1 MENDNMFCSQ
11 CGKELPKES
20 EFCPYCMT
28 KFTEAVKV
36 QPLTSKR
43 KSKKPLSIGIAVAFV
58 IITVACAVVLPK
70 LGKDNVLASEQT
82 NDISG
87 TSEQSVSAQQSN
99 DNMFA
104 PYIGEWVVDVKSGVD
119 RTTVGSDTVVIKIK
133 SAEAD
138 TVTFDVTQTYLDGG
152 TVSLSDCIAKI
163 GNGNASYDYQND
175 GSGSGGNI
183 IISVVESGIFARSVM
198 TGNYV
203 NGKHFFNFEY
213 RFIRHENIEP
223 ADITNYLGENK
234 LTVAQ
239 NDFGGY
245 NNSYEKVETVDE
257 YETHNFGPFSVSIDT
272 YSPEYVNVVCLTFNP
287 VNRSDF
293 TFKGLDGNSTRDDVI
308 KKLGEP
314 MSESGGFLVSG
325 SVEMQY
331 AIDAYNFIKIGIKD
345 NRVVS
350 FYYFKI

>member
-1 MENDNMFCSQ
+1 MHCPQ

-20 EFCPYCMT
+20 QFCPYCMT
-28 KFTEAVKV
+28 KFTEAVKIET
-36 QPLTSKR
+36 LSLKKKR
-43 KSKKPLSIGIAVAFV
+43 KKSLLICISAAFV
-58 IITVACAVVLPK
+58 IVAVACAVIVPK
-70 LGKDNVLASEQT
+70 LLKDNISSSKQT
-82 NDISG
+82 GGVADMLGRKS
-87 TSEQSVSAQQSN
+87 SARQGS
-99 DNMFA
+99 DNIFT
-104 PYIGEWVVDVKSGVD
+104 PYIGEWVVDIKSGVD

-133 SAEAD
+133 SAEED

-152 TVSLSDCIAKI
+152 TVFLSDCAAKI

-213 RFIRHENIEP
+213 RFTRREDIEP
-223 ADITNYLGENK
+223 ADITNYLGKNK

-245 NNSYEKVETVDE
+245 NNSFEKVETVDE
-257 YETHNFGPFSVSIDT
+257 YETHNFGPFGVCLNT
-272 YSPEYVNVVCLTFNP
+272 YLPEYVYIVFLTFNP
-287 VNRSDF
+287 INRSDF

-308 KKLGEP
+308 EKLGKP

-331 AIDAYNFIKIGIKD
+331 AIDAYNFIKIGVKD
-345 NRVVS
+345 NKVVS
-350 FYYFKI
+350 FYYFY